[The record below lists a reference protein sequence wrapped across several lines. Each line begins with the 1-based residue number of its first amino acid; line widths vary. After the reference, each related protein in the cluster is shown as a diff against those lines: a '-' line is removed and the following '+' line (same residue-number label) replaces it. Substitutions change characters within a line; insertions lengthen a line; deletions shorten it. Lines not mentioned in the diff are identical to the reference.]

1 MGLSGFRL
9 LFVLAACALSAC
21 ASTSVHVFPQAVDA
35 KTFSIDKGGAD
46 PALAPEVGR
55 LIQVME
61 RKGYVYAPGNTTGI
75 VISISRGERRANTG
89 WSGMNIILD
98 VSASLNSRPL
108 MSASIA
114 QEWDPVLLSWDSA
127 REKAI
132 DRMCDELAKG
142 IPQHQ

>member
-1 MGLSGFRL
+1 MGLSGFRRL
-9 LFVLAACALSAC
+9 IVLAVCALSAC

-46 PALAPEVGR
+46 PALAPEAGR

-75 VISISRGERRANTG
+75 VVSISRGERRDNTG

-114 QEWDPVLLSWDSA
+114 QEWDPVWLSWDSA

>member
-1 MGLSGFRL
+1 MGLSGFRH
-9 LFVLAACALSAC
+9 LFVVIACALSAC

-35 KTFSIDKGGAD
+35 KTFSIDKGGTN
-46 PALAPEVGR
+46 PSLAPEAGR

-61 RKGYVYAPGNTTGI
+61 RKGYVYAPGNMTGI
-75 VISISRGERRANTG
+75 VISVLRGERRDNTG

-114 QEWDPVLLSWDSA
+114 QEWDPVWLSWDSA

-132 DRMCDELAKG
+132 NRMCEELDKG